1 MRRLKRRC
9 GIFWRCEIIVC
20 YIVSILCLFSGYT
33 LLTHPTHP
41 THPTNQSDLPN
52 LPNYVPVPS
61 CSGLFILV
69 VIHLQLFHY
78 PRTRLVQ
85 QTRLWSHRN
94 AKGRPHV
101 RPFLLH
107 PFGRVHPTVFH
118 GPTGTDKHR
127 PRPSCAPLGRCVLGV
142 SLEPR
147 RSVPSTDTRCGT
159 GHYTALPNVSTRPS
173 NVPDTDE

>member
-1 MRRLKRRC
+1 MRRLKRRY

-20 YIVSILCLFSGYT
+20 YIVSILCLFSGHTSNPSNPSNHSY
-33 LLTHPTHP
+33 
-41 THPTNQSDLPN
+41 LPN
-52 LPNYVPVPS
+52 PSNYVPVPS

-69 VIHLQLFHY
+69 VVYLQLFHY

-94 AKGRPHV
+94 AKGRPRV
-101 RPFLLH
+101 CPFLLH
-107 PFGRVHPTVFH
+107 PFERVHPTVFH
-118 GPTGTDKHR
+118 RPTGTDKHR
-127 PRPSCAPLGRCVLGV
+127 SRPSCAPLGRRVIGV

-147 RSVPSTDTRCGT
+147 RSVSSTDTRCGT
-159 GHYTALPNVSTRPS
+159 GHYTALPNVSARPS